1 MGKDVIY
8 TNGVIAA
15 REKYLLKEK
24 LLRLCE
30 GKAEDAFRI
39 LLESG
44 YGSGA
49 EAEGAYDY
57 EALIGA
63 EERAL
68 DDFIREYAP
77 SEAEAAYLLAPRD
90 FHNAKALLKAEYLH
104 ADAEKMLAPE
114 GRISVSELQLRI
126 KNGEFSALGKELGD
140 AVKEAAGLLSAEGAS
155 GAEVG
160 VAFEKAAFAYLF
172 EVCKKNPV
180 LKKLLSARAD
190 MSNILTAFR
199 SDDESNAK
207 KAYVTG
213 GRLTEKQLE
222 KLFDADLERAAH
234 ALDKTP
240 YATFCEICAQAKQA
254 GRPLTEAEKLRD
266 SYETDFFAERKYE
279 LEKNQPFLY
288 YVFRRRAESEN
299 VRIIFVCLLAGMR
312 ESEIKSGF
320 GRFEGGGMTGKMAI
334 VGDGDSIMVFKAAG
348 VATFPAE
355 NEKKARDTLRRI
367 AKEYQ
372 IIFLTEELAR
382 PLSEFLKRFDEEPYP
397 VVLSIPSKNGSSG
410 HGEELLKSAM
420 ERALGVDILFNRE

>member
-222 KLFDADLERAAH
+222 KLFDADLE
-234 ALDKTP
+234 
-240 YATFCEICAQAKQA
+240 
-254 GRPLTEAEKLRD
+254 
-266 SYETDFFAERKYE
+266 
-279 LEKNQPFLY
+279 
-288 YVFRRRAESEN
+288 
-299 VRIIFVCLLAGMR
+299 
-312 ESEIKSGF
+312 SGARF
-320 GRFEGGGMTGKMAI
+320 G
-334 VGDGDSIMVFKAAG
+334 
-348 VATFPAE
+348 
-355 NEKKARDTLRRI
+355 
-367 AKEYQ
+367 
-372 IIFLTEELAR
+372 
-382 PLSEFLKRFDEEPYP
+382 
-397 VVLSIPSKNGSSG
+397 
-410 HGEELLKSAM
+410 
-420 ERALGVDILFNRE
+420 

>member
-240 YATFCEICAQAKQA
+240 YATFCEICAEAKQA

-266 SYETDFFAERKYE
+266 SYETEFFAERKYE

-312 ESEIKSGF
+312 ESEIK
-320 GRFEGGGMTGKMAI
+320 
-334 VGDGDSIMVFKAAG
+334 
-348 VATFPAE
+348 
-355 NEKKARDTLRRI
+355 
-367 AKEYQ
+367 
-372 IIFLTEELAR
+372 
-382 PLSEFLKRFDEEPYP
+382 KR
-397 VVLSIPSKNGSSG
+397 L
-410 HGEELLKSAM
+410 
-420 ERALGVDILFNRE
+420 RAL